1 MTGLAPQAL
10 EPGTDGPDTQGSET
24 RGLIALLA
32 SCGDDAATFAAA
44 LDQLGIAICL
54 YDAEDR
60 VVLWNDSYLTFFP
73 EQRETITRG
82 TPYAD
87 TLRRF
92 FAVNLADSQRDRI
105 ERHVEAAVQRHR
117 AQSAPFTFQLRSGR
131 WLKVASLAMPGGG
144 RIRLWRDTSEEQP
157 TGMRRSAD
165 RAAASLDVG
174 YAVFDGLG
182 RFVTANKRYQE
193 LFPGI
198 GELVNAAATYRDH
211 LARIE
216 RDSVLEEDRPRL
228 APVAARPLPSAL
240 PVSLPLLLR
249 HAEGGWLSL
258 EERVGEDGTLVAIW
272 SDATRQVEADARI
285 GELERHLRD
294 AVEAIPH
301 ALLMFDQDGRLLLRN
316 RRLAT
321 IDQELARSLDATP
334 TLARY
339 ASWRAAFGDITADDA
354 VRGEEEVV
362 LPDRRTIAIAPF
374 ATDAGELL
382 LLLTDVTRE
391 RAAEAELARQKDLS
405 HQNEKLAAMGS
416 LLAGVAHELNNPLSV
431 VVARAMLLEE
441 QVADPQAGA
450 AVRVLRHA
458 AERCAAIVRTFL
470 AIARAKPRERRPV
483 ALATV
488 LPAVAEILAYGMTSD
503 DIGLELG
510 PVPEDAVVEAEED
523 ALHQLFLNL
532 LVNAQHALRTSP
544 KPRRIAVSV
553 TASVGAVEV
562 VVADNGPGVP
572 AAIRGRIFEPYFTT
586 KQQGE
591 GTGIGLSV
599 CHAIVA
605 AHGGMIAVDDAPG
618 GGARFTVRLPRAEHS
633 AAAAA
638 AGAEQA
644 RPVAGRVLVVD
655 DESDITD
662 VIAEIL
668 ARQGLE
674 VSVAR
679 DGAEALERLE
689 QQQVDLVV
697 TDLRMPGMDG
707 AGLLARISAQPA
719 AARPAVIVLTGDVLS
734 WRRARP
740 EFDPPPLVIE
750 KPFDPGALAQ
760 AVRDALARRAA

>member
-1 MTGLAPQAL
+1 MTGAL
-10 EPGTDGPDTQGSET
+10 GTPTEVPGRTP
-24 RGLIALLA
+24 LFA
-32 SCGDDAATFAAA
+32 SCGEDAAVLATA
-44 LDQLGIAICL
+44 LDQLGIAICV
-54 YDAEDR
+54 YDADDR
-60 VVLWNDSYLTFFP
+60 VVLWNDSYLAFFP
-73 EQRETITRG
+73 EQRATIAPG

-87 TLRRF
+87 TLHRF
-92 FAVNLADSQRDRI
+92 FAVNLAESQRERI
-105 ERHVEAAVQRHR
+105 DRHVEAAVQRHR
-117 AQSAPFTFQLRSGR
+117 AQTAPFTFQLRSGR
-131 WLKVASLAMPGGG
+131 WLKVASLPLPGGG
-144 RIRLWRDTSEEQP
+144 RVRLWRDTSEEQP
-157 TGMRRSAD
+157 TVTRRSAD

-174 YAVFDGLG
+174 YAVFDATG

-198 GELVNAAATYRDH
+198 GDLVNATATYRDH

-216 RDSVLEEDRPRL
+216 RDSVLEEDRARL
-228 APVAARPLPSAL
+228 APVAARPLPAAL

-249 HAEGGWLSL
+249 HVEGGWLSL
-258 EERVGEDGTLVAIW
+258 EERVGEDGTLIAIW

-301 ALLMFDQDGRLLLRN
+301 ALLMFDEEGRLLLRN
-316 RRLAT
+316 RRLAA
-321 IDQELARSLDATP
+321 IDPALARALDANP
-334 TLARY
+334 SLARY
-339 ASWRAAFGDITADDA
+339 AAWRAGFGDVSADDA

-391 RAAEAELARQKDLS
+391 RAAETELARQKDLA

-431 VVARAMLLEE
+431 VVARALLLEE
-441 QVADPQAGA
+441 QVAEPQVGV
-450 AVRVLRHA
+450 AVRVLRQA

-483 ALATV
+483 ALGGV
-488 LPAVAEILAYGMTSD
+488 LSAVGEILAYGLGAD
-503 DIGLELG
+503 DIALEIA
-510 PVPEDAVVEAEED
+510 PVPEEAVVEAEED

-532 LVNAQHALRTSP
+532 LVNAQHALRGSA
-544 KPRRIAVSV
+544 KPRRIAVGV
-553 TASVGAVEV
+553 TVAGGSVEV
-562 VVADNGPGVP
+562 AVADNGPGVP
-572 AAIRGRIFEPYFTT
+572 PAIRGRIFEPYFTT

-618 GGARFTVRLPRAEHS
+618 GGARFTVRLPQAARE

-638 AGAEQA
+638 PPAGAA
-644 RPVAGRVLVVD
+644 PHLAGRVLVVD
-655 DESDITD
+655 DEHDITD
-662 VIAEIL
+662 VLAEIL
-668 ARQGLE
+668 AREGLE
-674 VSVAR
+674 VAIAR
-679 DGAEALERLE
+679 DGMEALLRLE
-689 QQQVDLVV
+689 ERPCELVV

-707 AGLLARISAQPA
+707 AGLLARLAELPA

-734 WRRARP
+734 WSRARP
-740 EFDPPPLVIE
+740 AFDPPPVVIE
-750 KPFDPGALAQ
+750 KPFDPAALIQ
-760 AVRDALARRAA
+760 AVREALSRRRG

>member
-1 MTGLAPQAL
+1 MTEPATEALAAEVPSL
-10 EPGTDGPDTQGSET
+10 V
-24 RGLIALLA
+24 RLLA
-32 SCGDDAATFAAA
+32 ACREDAGVLADA

-54 YDAEDR
+54 YDADDR
-60 VVLWNDSYLTFFP
+60 VVLWNGSYLTFFP
-73 EQRETITRG
+73 EQREAIAPG

-92 FAVNLADSQRDRI
+92 FAVNLAESQRERI
-105 ERHVEAAVQRHR
+105 DRHVEAAVQRHR
-117 AQSAPFTFQLRSGR
+117 AQTAPFTFQLRSGR
-131 WLKVASLAMPGGG
+131 WLKVASLPLPGGG
-144 RIRLWRDTSEEQP
+144 RVRLWRDTSEEQP
-157 TGMRRSAD
+157 TGTRRSAD

-174 YAVFDGLG
+174 YAVFDATG

-198 GELVNAAATYRDH
+198 GDLVNATATYRDH

-216 RDSVLEEDRPRL
+216 RDSVLEEDRARL
-228 APVAARPLPSAL
+228 GPVAARPLPAAL

-249 HAEGGWLSL
+249 HVEGGWLSL

-301 ALLMFDQDGRLLLRN
+301 ALLMFDEEGRLLLRN
-316 RRLAT
+316 RRLAA
-321 IDQELARSLDATP
+321 IDPALARALDANP
-334 TLARY
+334 SLARY
-339 ASWRAAFGDITADDA
+339 AAWRAGFGDVSADDA

-391 RAAEAELARQKDLS
+391 KAAEAELARQKDLA

-431 VVARAMLLEE
+431 VVARALLLEE
-441 QVADPQAGA
+441 QVAEPQVGA
-450 AVRVLRHA
+450 AVRVLRQA

-483 ALATV
+483 ALGSV
-488 LPAVAEILAYGMTSD
+488 LAAVAEILAYGLGTD
-503 DIGLELG
+503 DIALEIA
-510 PVPEDAVVEAEED
+510 PVPEGAVVEAEED

-532 LVNAQHALRTSP
+532 LVNAQHALRGSP
-544 KPRRIAVSV
+544 KPRRIAVS
-553 TASVGAVEV
+553 TSVGGGSVEV
-562 VVADNGPGVP
+562 AVADNGPGVP

-599 CHAIVA
+599 CHGIVA

-618 GGARFTVRLPRAEHS
+618 GGARFTVRLPQAARD

-638 AGAEQA
+638 QA
-644 RPVAGRVLVVD
+644 PGTAPHVTGRVLVVD
-655 DESDITD
+655 DEHDITD
-662 VIAEIL
+662 VLSEIL
-668 ARQGLE
+668 AREGLE
-674 VSVAR
+674 VVVAR
-679 DGAEALERLE
+679 DGTEALARLE
-689 QQQVDLVV
+689 ERPCDLVV

-707 AGLLARISAQPA
+707 AGLLARIAERPA

-734 WRRARP
+734 WSRARP
-740 EFDPPPLVIE
+740 GFDPPPVVIE

-760 AVRDALARRAA
+760 AVREALVRRAA

>member
-1 MTGLAPQAL
+1 MTAPAEIETLGLV
-10 EPGTDGPDTQGSET
+10 
-24 RGLIALLA
+24 RLLA
-32 SCGDDAATFAAA
+32 ACHDDAAALAAA
-44 LDQLGIAICL
+44 LDQVGIAICL

-60 VVLWNDSYLTFFP
+60 VVLWNESYLTFFP
-73 EQRETITRG
+73 EQREAIAPG

-92 FAVNLADSQRDRI
+92 FGVNLADSQRDRL

-117 AQSAPFTFQLRSGR
+117 TQTAPFTFQLRSGR
-131 WLKVASLAMPGGG
+131 WLKVASLPMLAGG
-144 RIRLWRDTSEEQP
+144 RVRLWRDTSEEQP
-157 TGMRRSAD
+157 ATTRRSAD
-165 RAAASLDVG
+165 RALASLDVG
-174 YAVFDGLG
+174 YAVFDGAG

-198 GELVNAAATYRDH
+198 GDLVNATATYRDH

-228 APVAARPLPSAL
+228 ARVAARPLPTAL

-249 HAEGGWLSL
+249 HVEGGWLSL

-301 ALLMFDQDGRLLLRN
+301 ALLMFDRDGRLLLRN
-316 RRLAT
+316 RRLAA
-321 IDQELARSLDATP
+321 IDQRLARALDATP

-339 ASWRAAFGDITADDA
+339 AAWRAGFGDVTADDA
-354 VRGEEEVV
+354 IRGEEEVV
-362 LPDRRTIAIAPF
+362 LPDRRTVAIAPLT
-374 ATDAGELL
+374 TDAGEFLL
-382 LLLTDVTRE
+382 LLSDVTRE
-391 RAAEAELARQKDLS
+391 KAAEAELARQKDLA

-431 VVARAMLLEE
+431 VVARALLLEE
-441 QVADPQAGA
+441 QIADPQAGA
-450 AVRVLRHA
+450 AVRVLRQA
-458 AERCAAIVRTFL
+458 AERCAGIVRTFL
-470 AIARAKPRERRPV
+470 AIARAKPRERRPL
-483 ALATV
+483 ALGTV
-488 LPAVAEILAYGMTSD
+488 LAAVADILAYGLGAD
-503 DIGLELG
+503 DIALEIA
-510 PVPEDAVVEAEED
+510 PVPESAVIEAEED

-532 LVNAQHALRTSP
+532 LVNAQHALRGAP
-544 KPRRIAVSV
+544 KPRRIAVTVTVARGSV
-553 TASVGAVEV
+553 EI

-599 CHAIVA
+599 CHGIVT

-618 GGARFTVRLPRAEHS
+618 GGARFTVRLPQAE

-638 AGAEQA
+638 EAPQPGAA
-644 RPVAGRVLVVD
+644 AAIRGRVLVVD
-655 DESDITD
+655 DEHDITD
-662 VIAEIL
+662 VIGEIL

-674 VSVAR
+674 VTVAR
-679 DGAEALERLE
+679 DGMQALLHLEEAPC
-689 QQQVDLVV
+689 DLVI

-707 AGLLARISAQPA
+707 AGLLARIAERPR

-734 WRRARP
+734 WSRARP
-740 EFDPPPLVIE
+740 AFDPPPLVIE
-750 KPFDPGALAQ
+750 KPFDPAALSQ
-760 AVRDALARRAA
+760 AVREALARRA

>member
-1 MTGLAPQAL
+1 MTGAAGALAEDAPSL
-10 EPGTDGPDTQGSET
+10 V
-24 RGLIALLA
+24 RLLA
-32 SCGDDAATFAAA
+32 SCGEDAGALAAA
-44 LDQLGIAICL
+44 LDQIGIAICL
-54 YDAEDR
+54 YDPEDR

-73 EQRETITRG
+73 EQRETIAPG

-87 TLRRF
+87 TLHRF
-92 FAVNLADSQRDRI
+92 FAVNLAESQRERI
-105 ERHVEAAVQRHR
+105 DRHVEAAVQRHR
-117 AQSAPFTFQLRSGR
+117 AQTAPFTFQLRSGR
-131 WLKVASLAMPGGG
+131 WLKVASLPLPGGG
-144 RIRLWRDTSEEQP
+144 RVRLWRDTSEEQP
-157 TGMRRSAD
+157 TGTRRSAD

-174 YAVFDGLG
+174 YAVFDATG

-198 GELVNAAATYRDH
+198 GDLVNATATYRDH

-216 RDSVLEEDRPRL
+216 RDSVLEEDRARL
-228 APVAARPLPSAL
+228 APVAARPLPAAL

-249 HAEGGWLSL
+249 HLEGGWLSL

-272 SDATRQVEADARI
+272 SDATRQVEADTRI

-301 ALLMFDQDGRLLLRN
+301 ALLMFDEEGRLLLRN
-316 RRLAT
+316 RRLAA
-321 IDQELARSLDATP
+321 IDPALARALDANP

-339 ASWRAAFGDITADDA
+339 AAWRVGFGDVSADDA
-354 VRGEEEVV
+354 VRGEEEIV

-391 RAAEAELARQKDLS
+391 KAAEAELARQKDLA

-431 VVARAMLLEE
+431 VVARALLLEE
-441 QVADPQAGA
+441 QVAEPQVGA
-450 AVRVLRHA
+450 AVRVLRQA

-483 ALATV
+483 ALGNV
-488 LPAVAEILAYGMTSD
+488 LSAVGDILAYGLGAD
-503 DIGLELG
+503 DIALEIA
-510 PVPEDAVVEAEED
+510 PVPEGAVVEAEED

-532 LVNAQHALRTSP
+532 LVNAQHALRGSP

-553 TASVGAVEV
+553 TVAAGSVEV
-562 VVADNGPGVP
+562 AVADNGPGVP

-618 GGARFTVRLPRAEHS
+618 GGARFTVRLPQAARDAAAPART
-633 AAAAA
+633 AAAA
-638 AGAEQA
+638 
-644 RPVAGRVLVVD
+644 PHVTGRVLVVD
-655 DESDITD
+655 DEHDITD
-662 VIAEIL
+662 VLSEIL

-674 VSVAR
+674 VAVAR
-679 DGAEALERLE
+679 DGMEALLRLE
-689 QQQVDLVV
+689 ERPCDLVV

-707 AGLLARISAQPA
+707 AGLLARIAELPA
-719 AARPAVIVLTGDVLS
+719 VARPAVIVLTGDVLS
-734 WRRARP
+734 WSRARP
-740 EFDPPPLVIE
+740 AFDPPPVVIE
-750 KPFDPGALAQ
+750 KPFDPTALAQ
-760 AVRDALARRAA
+760 AVREALARRGT

>member
-1 MTGLAPQAL
+1 MTAPAETETLGLV
-10 EPGTDGPDTQGSET
+10 
-24 RGLIALLA
+24 RLLA
-32 SCGDDAATFAAA
+32 SCRDDAAALATA

-54 YDAEDR
+54 YDPEDR
-60 VVLWNDSYLTFFP
+60 VVLWNESYLTFFP
-73 EQRETITRG
+73 EQRETIAPG

-92 FAVNLADSQRDRI
+92 FGINLADSQRDRL

-117 AQSAPFTFQLRSGR
+117 TQTAPFTFQLRTGR
-131 WLKVASLAMPGGG
+131 WLKVASLPMQAGG
-144 RIRLWRDTSEEQP
+144 RVRLWRDTSEEQP
-157 TGMRRSAD
+157 ATTRRSAD
-165 RAAASLDVG
+165 RALASLDVG
-174 YAVFDGLG
+174 YAVFDGAG
-182 RFVTANKRYQE
+182 RFVTSNKRYQD

-198 GELVNAAATYRDH
+198 GELISATSSYRDH

-228 APVAARPLPSAL
+228 ARVAARPLPTAL

-301 ALLMFDQDGRLLLRN
+301 ALLMFDRDGRLLLRN
-316 RRLAT
+316 RRLAA
-321 IDQELARSLDATP
+321 IDQRLARALDATP

-339 ASWRAAFGDITADDA
+339 ASWRASFGDVTADDA
-354 VRGEEEVV
+354 IRGEEEVV
-362 LPDRRTIAIAPF
+362 LPDRRTVAIAPF
-374 ATDAGELL
+374 TTDAGEFLL
-382 LLLTDVTRE
+382 LLSDITRE
-391 RAAEAELARQKDLS
+391 KAAEAELARQKDLA

-431 VVARAMLLEE
+431 VVARALLLEE
-441 QVADPQAGA
+441 QIADPQAGA
-450 AVRVLRHA
+450 AVRVLRQA
-458 AERCAAIVRTFL
+458 AERCAGIVRTFL
-470 AIARAKPRERRPV
+470 AIARAKPRERRPLALGKTLAPV
-483 ALATV
+483 AD
-488 LPAVAEILAYGMTSD
+488 ILAYGLGAD
-503 DIGLELG
+503 DIALEIA
-510 PVPEDAVVEAEED
+510 PVPESAVIDAEED

-532 LVNAQHALRTSP
+532 LVNAQHALRGAP
-544 KPRRIAVSV
+544 KPRRIVVTVAVARGS
-553 TASVGAVEV
+553 VEV

-572 AAIRGRIFEPYFTT
+572 PAIRGRIFEPYFTT

-599 CHAIVA
+599 CHGIVT

-618 GGARFTVRLPRAEHS
+618 GGARFTVRLPQAE

-638 AGAEQA
+638 EAPRSGTAA
-644 RPVAGRVLVVD
+644 AMRGRVLVVD
-655 DESDITD
+655 DENDITD
-662 VIAEIL
+662 VITEIL

-674 VSVAR
+674 VTVAR
-679 DGAEALERLE
+679 DGMQALLHLEEAPC
-689 QQQVDLVV
+689 DLVI

-707 AGLLARISAQPA
+707 AGLLARIAERPPA
-719 AARPAVIVLTGDVLS
+719 GRPPVIVLTGDVLS
-734 WRRARP
+734 WSRARP
-740 EFDPPPLVIE
+740 DFDPPPLVIE
-750 KPFDPGALAQ
+750 KPFDPAALSQ
-760 AVRDALARRAA
+760 AVREALARPRA